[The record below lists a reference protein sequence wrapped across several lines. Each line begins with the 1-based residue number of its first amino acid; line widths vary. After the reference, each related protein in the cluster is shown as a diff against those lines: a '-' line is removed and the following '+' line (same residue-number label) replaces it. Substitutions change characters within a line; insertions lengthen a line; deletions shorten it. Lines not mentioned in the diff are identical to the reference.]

1 MLLAQDIKILYIKV
15 SIERND
21 LCSGVFYKPTY
32 SLVTCCIFI
41 FASDKYLIPFS
52 QFLTLRRLCRDN
64 GFFQQSE
71 AMSPWLSYFCRLSGH
86 LCAQQIDRQSA
97 LQTSQKEN
105 AHRIPFFFYIS
116 PSQPLSKIHQS

>member
-1 MLLAQDIKILYIKV
+1 MV
-15 SIERND
+15 GSISRYFISKFQSNATIYVVA
-21 LCSGVFYKPTY
+21 CSTN
-32 SLVTCCIFI
+32 LRTHIVTCCIFI

-52 QFLTLRRLCRDN
+52 QFLTLRFLCRDN

-86 LCAQQIDRQSA
+86 LRAQQNGLQSA

-105 AHRIPFFFYIS
+105 THRIPFFFYIS